1 MHNQRDIIFI
11 NKINYENFDFLIK
24 EELSLNTNYDK
35 DNYSFIGN
43 SFKSYVDDKSY
54 IPDIDIQLDKKENNS
69 IKFANKKISFLT
81 KKKKNPGRK
90 PLSNKKNLKKHPKD
104 ESTNILKKILTHFI
118 TFLINFSNDTVKSQL
133 NEKQTKDIFF
143 LNISHKYK
151 INIKLKANNTPQIQL
166 KQIFDFPISLKNV
179 GINPKKGKCN
189 IDILSNKKEYEKIKE
204 LYPNLVEF
212 FEQNILDIFRN
223 YFFLDKTIIK
233 NVVYFKD
240 IKIIL
245 SPKTKTFY
253 DFLQRKDNISM
264 RNTIIKVVN
273 KSYNCNL

>member
-11 NKINYENFDFLIK
+11 NKNNYENFDFLIK
-24 EELSLNTNYDK
+24 EEPSLNTNFDK

-54 IPDIDIQLDKKENNS
+54 KQDIDIQLDKKENNS
-69 IKFANKKISFLT
+69 IKFENKKIKFLT

-143 LNISHKYK
+143 LYISHKYK

-223 YFFLDKTIIK
+223 YFCLDKTIIK

>member
-11 NKINYENFDFLIK
+11 NKINYEKFDVLIK
-24 EELSLNTNYDK
+24 EELSLDK
-35 DNYSFIGN
+35 DNYSFIDN
-43 SFKSYVDDKSY
+43 SFKSYVDDKIY
-54 IPDIDIQLDKKENNS
+54 IQDIDIQLDKKENNS
-69 IKFANKKISFLT
+69 IKFENKKIKFLT

-133 NEKQTKDIFF
+133 NEKQTKVIF
-143 LNISHKYK
+143 LNVSHKYK
-151 INIKLKANNTPQIQL
+151 FNIKLKANNTPQIQL

-223 YFFLDKTIIK
+223 YFCLDKTIIK

>member
-11 NKINYENFDFLIK
+11 NKNNYENFDFLIK
-24 EELSLNTNYDK
+24 EEPSLNTNFDK

-54 IPDIDIQLDKKENNS
+54 IQDIDIQLDKKENNS
-69 IKFANKKISFLT
+69 IKFENKKIKFLT

-133 NEKQTKDIFF
+133 NEKQTKVIF
-143 LNISHKYK
+143 LNVSHKYK
-151 INIKLKANNTPQIQL
+151 INIKLKANNTPKIQL

-204 LYPNLVEF
+204 LYPNLIEF

>member
-11 NKINYENFDFLIK
+11 NKSNYENFDFLIK
-24 EELSLNTNYDK
+24 EEPSLNTNFDK

-54 IPDIDIQLDKKENNS
+54 IQDIDIQLDKKENNS
-69 IKFANKKISFLT
+69 IKFENKKIKFLT

-151 INIKLKANNTPQIQL
+151 INIKLIANNTPQIQL

-189 IDILSNKKEYEKIKE
+189 IDILSNKKVYEKIKE
-204 LYPNLVEF
+204 LYPNLIEF

-223 YFFLDKTIIK
+223 YFCLDKTIIK

-264 RNTIIKVVN
+264 KNTIIKVVN

>member
-54 IPDIDIQLDKKENNS
+54 IQDIDIQLDKKENNS
-69 IKFANKKISFLT
+69 IKFENQKIKFLT

-133 NEKQTKDIFF
+133 NEKQTKVIF
-143 LNISHKYK
+143 LNVSHKYK
-151 INIKLKANNTPQIQL
+151 FNIKLKANNTPQIQL

-204 LYPNLVEF
+204 LYPNLIEF

-223 YFFLDKTIIK
+223 YFCLDKTIIK
-233 NVVYFKD
+233 NVIYFKD

>member
-11 NKINYENFDFLIK
+11 NKINYEKFNFLIK

-54 IPDIDIQLDKKENNS
+54 IQDIDIQLDKKENNS
-69 IKFANKKISFLT
+69 IKFENKKIKFLT

-189 IDILSNKKEYEKIKE
+189 IDILSNKKVYEKIKE

-223 YFFLDKTIIK
+223 YFCLDKTIIK

-253 DFLQRKDNISM
+253 DFLQRKDNINM